1 MPRLEVLLFV
11 SFINF
16 IPCVILSDSENAPQL
31 IDSLYL
37 PSDLENAETKGQSSN
52 TFSDSDIPTY
62 PNGFV
67 QPQPVHSTEDRAKD
81 IGGESRN
88 RYYLDEGLCPS
99 VHCFTFRNFTT
110 RKVVLDCQDEIPSTN
125 NHIKILERINC
136 SFWKNPTITHSFR
149 TAVITGPAMAE
160 GRGYDLKIILSPAQG
175 GEDRGDAIRR
185 LHIDHLVPGV
195 LGWIVQTLRHNLQLE
210 LSPVHLTISYIY
222 IATLRRID
230 LGDLSTRSRVTRLSI
245 WNPFNWE
252 DDSLIPNTVVGT
264 KGNFAYAQDAI
275 LPPYFRLTIFCDVAN
290 RISSFRRLW
299 LPWKSWQVR
308 FYHCHDNYECRSW
321 ISRYPICDVFSSQTF
336 MPVYFLLPQPAV
348 GSHSS
353 SPKHYLR
360 FSGVNSRNKAGNQL
374 LFENTCQREAG
385 LWDPV
390 DDLKLDHVR
399 KCWQPNV
406 YNVDTNQRVEPLDT
420 VVIVPESE
428 PNEYESTAKN
438 TSTAAPETTTTG
450 AVTLSSTPSTQAPDR
465 AFVNLTSTEE
475 NLVERFA
482 LLPNTSDTSSMTK
495 EDHEPSPPTLLHIA
509 NAPAYSL
516 EEKPIKAK
524 SSTSDSYLIYIIIS
538 LILLVI
544 FLSFALI
551 FAILCIRR
559 RVSREKQERKFTN
572 GYLCRLDGSTLY
584 GSCPH
589 PLSSSVIFLRRNSI
603 NAYSPRSVRNLP
615 RTTSEYFTSTV
626 DTTVGLGTIGDYG
639 PTGTT
644 CSKLQN
650 SNPVRGLS
658 NPNLN
663 ASWKAVDWGKV
674 RTKSHHHSQVSVNSV
689 SKRLNN
695 SSSGLRINGLGELPS
710 PYPLQPWHSP
720 KSKKRKQPGER
731 FRNSRMFAFWRRS
744 KRPHTMVF
752 EDGEFSKENWPE
764 GLKNSLAHIL

>member
-11 SFINF
+11 LFVIF

-37 PSDLENAETKGQSSN
+37 PSDLENAETKGQSIN
-52 TFSDSDIPTY
+52 TFPDSDIPPY
-62 PNGFV
+62 SNRYI
-67 QPQPVHSTEDRAKD
+67 QPQPVHSTKD
-81 IGGESRN
+81 VGGEPRN
-88 RYYLDEGLCPS
+88 RFYLDEGLCPS
-99 VHCFTFRNFTT
+99 VHCFTFRNSTT
-110 RKVVLDCQDEIPSTN
+110 RKVVLDCQDEITSTTN
-125 NHIKILERINC
+125 TIKILERINC
-136 SFWKNPTITHSFR
+136 SFWKNPTTTHSFR
-149 TAVITGPAMAE
+149 TAVITGPAVAE
-160 GRGYDLKIILSPAQG
+160 GRGYDLKIILSPAQVDEG
-175 GEDRGDAIRR
+175 RGDAVRR

-195 LGWIVQTLRHNLQLE
+195 LGWIVQTLRHHLQLE

-264 KGNFAYAQDAI
+264 KGNFAYAQDSI
-275 LPPYFRLTIFCDVAN
+275 LPPYFRLTVFCDVAN

-336 MPVYFLLPQPAV
+336 MPVYFLLPQPSV
-348 GSHSS
+348 GTYS

-360 FSGVNSRNKAGNQL
+360 LSGVNSRNKAGNQL
-374 LFENTCQREAG
+374 LFETTCQREAG

-406 YNVDTNQRVEPLDT
+406 YSMDTNQRVESLDS

-428 PNEYESTAKN
+428 SNRDESEAMT
-438 TSTAAPETTTTG
+438 TSTATPKATK
-450 AVTLSSTPSTQAPDR
+450 AVTLSSTPSTQAPGT
-465 AFVNLTSTEE
+465 AFENQTSTKEP
-475 NLVERFA
+475 V
-482 LLPNTSDTSSMTK
+482 LLNTSDTSTTK
-495 EDHEPSPPTLLHIA
+495 VDHVSSPPTLLQMA
-509 NAPAYSL
+509 NAPAYSFDD
-516 EEKPIKAK
+516 KPTMGK
-524 SSTSDSYLIYIIIS
+524 SSPSESYLIYIIIS
-538 LILLVI
+538 LVLLVL
-544 FLSFALI
+544 FLLFALI

-559 RVSREKQERKFTN
+559 RVSREKQQDKFTN
-572 GYLCRLDGSTLY
+572 GYLCRLDGNTLY

-589 PLSSSVIFLRRNSI
+589 PLSSSVIFLGRGSN

-615 RTTSEYFTSTV
+615 RTCSEYFTSTV
-626 DTTVGLGTIGDYG
+626 VDASLGDYKA
-639 PTGTT
+639 PGTK
-644 CSKLQN
+644 CSKLQ
-650 SNPVRGLS
+650 SNNYRGLS

-663 ASWKAVDWGKV
+663 ASLKAVDRGKV
-674 RTKSHHHSQVSVNSV
+674 RTKSPHDSQISMNSV
-689 SKRLNN
+689 SKQLN
-695 SSSGLRINGLGELPS
+695 SAPSGLRTNGLGELPS
-710 PYPLQPWHSP
+710 THPPQPWHSP
-720 KSKKRKQPGER
+720 KLTRRKQPGER
-731 FRNSRMFAFWRRS
+731 FRKSRMFAFWRRS

-752 EDGEFSKENWPE
+752 EDGDFSKENWPE
-764 GLKNSLAHIL
+764 GLKSSLAKIL

>member
-16 IPCVILSDSENAPQL
+16 IPCLILSDSENSAQL

-52 TFSDSDIPTY
+52 TFADSDIPTY
-62 PNGFV
+62 PNGYI
-67 QPQPVHSTEDRAKD
+67 QPQPVHSTNYQIVGRTKN
-81 IGGESRN
+81 IVGEPRN

-99 VHCFTFRNFTT
+99 VHCFTFRNSTT
-110 RKVVLDCQDEIPSTN
+110 RKVVLDCQDKMLSTT
-125 NHIKILERINC
+125 ITVLERINC
-136 SFWKNPTITHSFR
+136 SFWKNPTTTHSFR
-149 TAVITGPAMAE
+149 TAAITGPAMAE

-175 GEDRGDAIRR
+175 HKDRGDAVRR
-185 LHIDHLVPGV
+185 LHIDHLIPGV

-210 LSPVHLTISYIY
+210 LSPIHLTISYIY

-264 KGNFAYAQDAI
+264 KGNFAYAQDPI
-275 LPPYFRLTIFCDVAN
+275 LPPYFRLTVFCDVAN

-353 SPKHYLR
+353 PKHYLH

-374 LFENTCQREAG
+374 LFENTCQREAD

-406 YNVDTNQRVEPLDT
+406 YNMDANQRVESLDS

-428 PNEYESTAKN
+428 SNGYELEATP
-438 TSTAAPETTTTG
+438 TSTAAPKTTTTE
-450 AVTLSSTPSTQAPDR
+450 AVTLSSTPSTQTPDR
-465 AFVNLTSTEE
+465 DIENLTSTEKTPAE
-475 NLVERFA
+475 SFA
-482 LLPNTSDTSSMTK
+482 LSPNTSDTSVAK
-495 EDHEPSPPTLLHIA
+495 EDHEPSPPTLLQMA
-509 NAPAYSL
+509 NAPAYSFDD
-516 EEKPIKAK
+516 KPTGVER
-524 SSTSDSYLIYIIIS
+524 STSESYLIYIIVS
-538 LILLVI
+538 LMLLVL
-544 FLSFALI
+544 FLLFALI
-551 FAILCIRR
+551 FAIICIRR
-559 RVSREKQERKFTN
+559 RASREQQERKLTN
-572 GYLCRLDGSTLY
+572 GYLRRLDENTLY

-589 PLSSSVIFLRRNSI
+589 PLTSSVMFLKRKSVG
-603 NAYSPRSVRNLP
+603 AYSPRSVRNLP

-626 DTTVGLGTIGDYG
+626 DTTLGLGNIGDYG
-639 PTGTT
+639 ATG
-644 CSKLQN
+644 N
-650 SNPVRGLS
+650 RGLS

-663 ASWKAVDWGKV
+663 ASFKAVYVNCGKV
-674 RTKSHHHSQVSVNSV
+674 RTKSHHDSQTSVNSV
-689 SKRLNN
+689 SKKLNH
-695 SSSGLRINGLGELPS
+695 SPYGLRKNGLGELPS
-710 PYPLQPWHSP
+710 ARPPQPWHGP
-720 KSKKRKQPGER
+720 KLNKRKKPGER
-731 FRNSRMFAFWRRS
+731 FRNSRMFALWRRS

-752 EDGEFSKENWPE
+752 EDGELPKENWPE
-764 GLKNSLAHIL
+764 GLKSSLANIL